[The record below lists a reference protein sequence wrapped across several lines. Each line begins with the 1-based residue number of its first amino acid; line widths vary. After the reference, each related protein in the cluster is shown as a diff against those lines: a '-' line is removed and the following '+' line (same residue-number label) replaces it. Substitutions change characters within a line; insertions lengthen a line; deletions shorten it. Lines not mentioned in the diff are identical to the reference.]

1 MAGGVAVRQT
11 QGVGDEQIEAIE
23 ATYWKVFFDSLS
35 PAVPPTL
42 LTATGGEAALRVTG
56 QRIFLFYT

>member
-11 QGVGDEQIEAIE
+11 EGVGDEQIDAFAC
-23 ATYWKVFFDSLS
+23 ATVVFNSLS

-42 LTATGGEAALRVTG
+42 LTATSSEAALRVTG
-56 QRIFLFYT
+56 QIILLFYT